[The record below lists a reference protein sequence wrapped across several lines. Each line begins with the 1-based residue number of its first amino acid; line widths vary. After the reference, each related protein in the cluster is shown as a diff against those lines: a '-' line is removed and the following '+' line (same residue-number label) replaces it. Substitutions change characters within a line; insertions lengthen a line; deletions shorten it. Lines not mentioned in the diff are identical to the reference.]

1 MFGERCSY
9 RHAATRSS
17 PPSLIGSKTFSS
29 TPNTVVT
36 TSIRTDSFHSLCFRS
51 VNHPGHVSFSA
62 IEWGACQH
70 QSLFPSRSR
79 SPSSAQILSI
89 CIYPSGYLPDSYLAA
104 VRLYLI
110 WTVNQT
116 RVPGRTDAQENLTGL
131 LSLDGETISSSSQWA
146 LRPANLHC
154 LPPLN
159 HRPCKRQ
166 EGV

>member
-1 MFGERCSY
+1 MFGERGSY

-36 TSIRTDSFHSLCFRS
+36 TSIRTDSFHQPVLSLRQS
-51 VNHPGHVSFSA
+51 SRAGIFSA
-62 IEWGACQH
+62 IGWGACQH
-70 QSLFPSRSR
+70 QSLFPSRS
-79 SPSSAQILSI
+79 PSSSQILSI

-104 VRLYLI
+104 VRRYLI
-110 WTVNQT
+110 WTANQT
-116 RVPGRTDAQENLTGL
+116 RVPGRTDAQEIPTRL
-131 LSLDGETISSSSQWA
+131 LSLDGETISSSPQWA

-154 LPPLN
+154 LPPPN